1 MIKDRVIR
9 MCLGI
14 KLMYIKY
21 VSKIFEIKL
30 EVLIMIIRRVIL
42 LFEIWRFLVCGGM
55 KIMICIYFII
65 FKKYIGIYI
74 LNKVFFR
81 ILKWIIFLYRCFV
94 VCICLFKFCNF
105 CFWVEDVWMILM
117 FFIILLRL

>member
-42 LFEIWRFLVCGGM
+42 LFEI
-55 KIMICIYFII
+55 
-65 FKKYIGIYI
+65 
-74 LNKVFFR
+74 
-81 ILKWIIFLYRCFV
+81 
-94 VCICLFKFCNF
+94 
-105 CFWVEDVWMILM
+105 
-117 FFIILLRL
+117 

>member
-21 VSKIFEIKL
+21 VNKIFEIRF

-42 LFEIWRFLVCGGM
+42 LFEI
-55 KIMICIYFII
+55 
-65 FKKYIGIYI
+65 
-74 LNKVFFR
+74 
-81 ILKWIIFLYRCFV
+81 
-94 VCICLFKFCNF
+94 
-105 CFWVEDVWMILM
+105 
-117 FFIILLRL
+117 